1 MRTYA
6 PTAGPAALLATLL
19 FAGLPPASAQ
29 DNATEIARLHEEIR
43 ELDQKLRILSR
54 QQELKEEAAT
64 AGSSRNAVVSAGAGG
79 FSIGTSDRDYLLR
92 LRANVQADGRFYLS
106 DGADD
111 TFLLRRVRPIV
122 DITLA
127 KDFSARIMPDFAG
140 SSPTLVDAY
149 ATYSFSPQLNIQAG
163 KFKAPFDIE
172 RLVSQTDLLFVERS
186 YTTSLAPNRDVGI
199 QVFGEIANGV
209 LSYNLGWTDGTT
221 DAGTAITDNDDNKEW
236 IGRLF
241 AEPFKN
247 SDSPLQG
254 LGFGVAFTHG
264 DKDGGAPAGYRTNAQ
279 QTFFSWASGVTNTGT
294 HTRIEPQAYYYSGP
308 FGLIGAWASS
318 KQDVTAGVNSAEL
331 ENTGWFVAANYVL
344 TGEKTGFRAV
354 TPAKNFNPAEG
365 TWGAWEIAVRFAEL
379 DIDDDAF
386 PLFANPATSATKVSS
401 TTVGVNWYL
410 NRNVKLV
417 LNWEHSS
424 FDGGAAGAVTG
435 QNEDAILTR
444 AQLRF

>member
-1 MRTYA
+1 MRTCKH
-6 PTAGPAALLATLL
+6 TAVPAALPAILL
-19 FAGLPPASAQ
+19 FVGLPAASAQ
-29 DNATEIARLHEEIR
+29 DNEPGISRLRDEIR
-43 ELDQKLRILSR
+43 ALDQRLRILTR
-54 QQELKEEAAT
+54 RQELNQEAAT
-64 AGSSRNAVVSAGAGG
+64 SASASEAVVTAGAGG
-79 FSIGTSDRDYLLR
+79 FSIGTPDRDYLLR
-92 LRANVQADGRFYLS
+92 LRANVQLDGRFYLS
-106 DGADD
+106 DGDDD
-111 TFLLRRVRPIV
+111 TFLLRRVRPMV
-122 DITLA
+122 DVTLA

-149 ATYSFSPQLNIQAG
+149 ATYAFSPELNIQVG

-186 YTTSLAPNRDVGI
+186 YTTSLGPNRDVGI
-199 QVFGEIANGV
+199 QVFGDIAGGI

-221 DAGTAITDNDDNKEW
+221 DGGTTITDNDDHKEW

-254 LGFGVAFTHG
+254 LGVGVAFTHG

-279 QTFFSWASGVTNTGT
+279 QTFFSWTGGVTNSGA
-294 HTRIEPQAYYYSGP
+294 HTRIEPQAHYYHGP

-318 KQDVTAGVNSAEL
+318 KQDVTLGANTTEL

-344 TGEKTGFRAV
+344 TGESSGFRAV
-354 TPAKNFNPAEG
+354 TPARNFNPAEG
-365 TWGAWEIAVRFAEL
+365 SWGAWEIAIRFAEL

-386 PLFANPATSATKVSS
+386 PVFADPAAAATKVSS

-410 NRNVKLV
+410 NRNAKLV

-424 FDGGAAGAVTG
+424 FDGGAAGVVTG
-435 QNEDAILTR
+435 DDEDAILTR
-444 AQLRF
+444 MQLRF